1 MRNYYL
7 NVCLAY
13 LKMLEINLA
22 KFYSKN
28 CFNVISTKIVD

>member
-7 NVCLAY
+7 NVYLAY

-22 KFYSKN
+22 TFYSKKLV
-28 CFNVISTKIVD
+28 NVISTKDCY